1 MSEPLVAGINH
12 VAFVTTDMDRL
23 IGFYK
28 RVFDADVFIDF
39 PGDLRHAVIKIG
51 PDCGLHAFEFPNSEW
66 AKPGQQM
73 FRRGRLD
80 HLAIN
85 ATSMEAWETIRDRL
99 IGEGAADPE
108 GTTDFGSML
117 SFFFTDPD
125 GMEAEVCILKEGM
138 TLADTREPEGFQPRH
153 PLPIDEG

>member
-1 MSEPLVAGINH
+1 MSEPLVRGINH
-12 VAFVTTDMDRL
+12 VAFATADLDRL
-23 IGFYK
+23 ISFYK

-39 PGDLRHAVIKIG
+39 PGDLRHAMIEIG
-51 PDCGLHAFEFPNSEW
+51 PDCALHAFEFPNSEW
-66 AKPGQQM
+66 VKPGQQM

-99 IGEGAADPE
+99 IAEGAAE
-108 GTTDFGSML
+108 EGGTTDFGAML

-125 GMEAEVCILKEGM
+125 GMEAEVCIMKEGQ
-138 TLADTREPEGFQPRH
+138 TLADTREPEGFEPRH
-153 PLPIDEG
+153 PLPE